1 MLDLSES
8 GGDIAEKLF
17 VLLDEKQQKELTSY
31 VITRNIQDCSFSGSL
46 PDVFNNSPAQ
56 ADSIQTLTEI
66 RDGDLY
72 FCLEGRTVCIRD
84 QEIDLTAKEF
94 DALHLLIINRRR
106 VLTFETI
113 AYHVWDEDYMSRLS
127 AMNSLLRYRNTG
139 NRSARK
145 AGRSP
150 NAPIPRIFSRVRYSA
165 PTVAGASTGNGR
177 NVKKARIFTGSIASR
192 TAVWRKIPAK
202 A

>member
-106 VLTFETI
+106 
-113 AYHVWDEDYMSRLS
+113 EDYIDVTAQAIHNLMSRLRQKLQIS
-127 AMNSLLRYRNTG
+127 PDVPEYVTSVRGVGYKFNSQKVN
-139 NRSARK
+139 N
-145 AGRSP
+145 
-150 NAPIPRIFSRVRYSA
+150 
-165 PTVAGASTGNGR
+165 
-177 NVKKARIFTGSIASR
+177 KK
-192 TAVWRKIPAK
+192 
-202 A
+202 

>member
-72 FCLEGRTVCIRD
+72 FCMEGRTVCIRD

-113 AYHVWDEDYMSRLS
+113 AYHVWDEDYIDVTAQAIHNLMSRLRQKLQIS
-127 AMNSLLRYRNTG
+127 PDVPEYVTSVRGVGYKFNSQKVN
-139 NRSARK
+139 N
-145 AGRSP
+145 
-150 NAPIPRIFSRVRYSA
+150 
-165 PTVAGASTGNGR
+165 
-177 NVKKARIFTGSIASR
+177 KK
-192 TAVWRKIPAK
+192 
-202 A
+202 

>member
-31 VITRNIQDCSFSGSL
+31 VISGSL

-113 AYHVWDEDYMSRLS
+113 AYHVWDEDYIDVTAQAIHNLMSRLRQK
-127 AMNSLLRYRNTG
+127 LQI
-139 NRSARK
+139 
-145 AGRSP
+145 SP
-150 NAPIPRIFSRVRYSA
+150 DVPEYVTSVR
-165 PTVAGASTGNGR
+165 GINLIL
-177 NVKKARIFTGSIASR
+177 KKSIIKNENIG
-192 TAVWRKIPAK
+192 VF
-202 A
+202 

>member
-72 FCLEGRTVCIRD
+72 FCLDVLFVNACGYHESM
-84 QEIDLTAKEF
+84 
-94 DALHLLIINRRR
+94 LLIR
-106 VLTFETI
+106 
-113 AYHVWDEDYMSRLS
+113 
-127 AMNSLLRYRNTG
+127 
-139 NRSARK
+139 
-145 AGRSP
+145 
-150 NAPIPRIFSRVRYSA
+150 
-165 PTVAGASTGNGR
+165 
-177 NVKKARIFTGSIASR
+177 
-192 TAVWRKIPAK
+192 
-202 A
+202 

>member
-106 VLTFETI
+106 VLTLFLVE
-113 AYHVWDEDYMSRLS
+113 EDYRDVTAQAIHNLMSRLRQKLQIS
-127 AMNSLLRYRNTG
+127 PDVPEYVTSVRGVGYKFNSQKVN
-139 NRSARK
+139 N
-145 AGRSP
+145 
-150 NAPIPRIFSRVRYSA
+150 
-165 PTVAGASTGNGR
+165 
-177 NVKKARIFTGSIASR
+177 KK
-192 TAVWRKIPAK
+192 
-202 A
+202 

>member
-106 VLTFETI
+106 V
-113 AYHVWDEDYMSRLS
+113 RLE
-127 AMNSLLRYRNTG
+127 NTG
-139 NRSARK
+139 GIK
-145 AGRSP
+145 AKITTMFPERMASGTVQRCCGCWRT
-150 NAPIPRIFSRVRYSA
+150 NGISA
-165 PTVAGASTGNGR
+165 PM
-177 NVKKARIFTGSIASR
+177 
-192 TAVWRKIPAK
+192 
-202 A
+202 